1 MKAVL
6 TKIVF
11 TLQPGEVVALR
22 MPANQNL
29 RVEEAFGRDVWVT
42 HENKAGDEWLHAGG
56 SVAVTRGEEIVVSV
70 DPKAAGPVSLA
81 MEAVDGHMPRKPW
94 HVTDGW
100 RHTLAALGWNEHVE
114 TPIVAA

>member
-22 MPANQNL
+22 MPANQNV
-29 RVEEAFGRDVWVT
+29 RVEEASGRDVWIT
-42 HENKAGDEWLHAGG
+42 HENKAGDEWLRAGG
-56 SVAVTRGEEIVVSV
+56 SVAVKRGEEIVVSV
-70 DPKAAGPVSLA
+70 DPKALGPVALA
-81 MEAVDGHMPRKPW
+81 VEATDGHMPRKPW
-94 HVTDGW
+94 HVANGW
-100 RHTLAALGWNEHVE
+100 RHTLAALGWNEHAD

>member
-22 MPANQNL
+22 MPGNQNL
-29 RVEEAFGRDVWVT
+29 RVEEASGRDVWVT
-42 HENKAGDEWLHAGG
+42 HENKAGDEWL
-56 SVAVTRGEEIVVSV
+56 
-70 DPKAAGPVSLA
+70 
-81 MEAVDGHMPRKPW
+81 HMPRKPW

-100 RHTLAALGWNEHVE
+100 RHTLAALGWNEHAD